1 MATETED
8 QILELGVRDITD
20 IVFDPSDP
28 IDYASLAAGPL
39 GKGIVG
45 VAKVRKLIDKIAAI
59 QEQKKK
65 QQFLLQKG
73 MADRKV
79 GMESNYQADI
89 VGGEKMI
96 TKAQKQLQKLDAEEK
111 ALQAQMPKG
120 QIEMDFNLGGL
131 VSNPLMNLK
140 Y

>member
-8 QILELGVRDITD
+8 QILELGLRDFTD
-20 IVFDPSDP
+20 IIFDPSNP
-28 IDYASLAAGPL
+28 VDYASLAAGPL

-45 VAKVRKLIDKIAAI
+45 VTKVKKLLDKIAAI
-59 QEQKKK
+59 QEKRKK

-73 MADRKV
+73 RADRKV

-89 VGGEKMI
+89 VGGEKLI
-96 TKAQKQLQKLDAEEK
+96 NKAQKQLQKLDEQER
-111 ALQAQMPKG
+111 ALQAQIPKG
-120 QIEMDFNLGGL
+120 QLELDLNLGGL
-131 VSNPLMNLK
+131 VSNSLMNLK